1 MKKFIAWLLCAAM
14 ALGIVGCEF
23 SVGNSDKTEDKSYKE
38 IFPDKASEQG
48 TAYKTSFL
56 TYDFTA
62 GDYGHMKIYVD
73 TTEGHSFEVDS
84 EHGGFLIRDDAGEE
98 VLHAYM
104 LAPETYEELTADLDT
119 VKTINGRDF
128 FVADNDENKVYH
140 AFSYLADCGMDCG
153 MILEAY
159 ENPMTLR
166 VVAFDGVPLENAKT
180 DIYAYK
186 GKSDDAADDEKEQET
201 AAPENDT
208 EEASGEASDL
218 SKGSTVTNLL
228 DDEVK
233 TLLENLDTDYHNIR
247 WGVVYPMD
255 EELQGLVV
263 SVTPYVSYDQISLLV
278 AITNLYDEDISF
290 SGSANALGEGD
301 AVVGSSF
308 MYHPAIGSGNT
319 VVSTISCADGIPDG
333 RIKWEECDISS
344 DTYQEYVP
352 WEGDYE
358 VSGNPGEG
366 TLSISYKVYPAT
378 EEAIEP
384 GTVTIVLLDEGGNIM
399 ALGNDYVDET
409 VKAGEE
415 YEGTIDIFEDKEM
428 LSRVK
433 GAAMFVDSVK

>member
-1 MKKFIAWLLCAAM
+1 M
-14 ALGIVGCEF
+14 
-23 SVGNSDKTEDKSYKE
+23 
-38 IFPDKASEQG
+38 
-48 TAYKTSFL
+48 
-56 TYDFTA
+56 
-62 GDYGHMKIYVD
+62 
-73 TTEGHSFEVDS
+73 
-84 EHGGFLIRDDAGEE
+84 
-98 VLHAYM
+98 
-104 LAPETYEELTADLDT
+104 
-119 VKTINGRDF
+119 
-128 FVADNDENKVYH
+128 
-140 AFSYLADCGMDCG
+140 
-153 MILEAY
+153 
-159 ENPMTLR
+159 
-166 VVAFDGVPLENAKT
+166 
-180 DIYAYK
+180 
-186 GKSDDAADDEKEQET
+186 
-201 AAPENDT
+201 
-208 EEASGEASDL
+208 
-218 SKGSTVTNLL
+218 
-228 DDEVK
+228 
-233 TLLENLDTDYHNIR
+233 
-247 WGVVYPMD
+247 
-255 EELQGLVV
+255 